1 MDELAKID
9 LLRER
14 TGVGYKEAKDA
25 LDRAGGDVVQ
35 ALIFIEDERVN
46 LDDDLQKKGK
56 KIMSEVKTIIK
67 QGNVNKIKLKK
78 GEKTVFE
85 FPVNIGVL
93 GIAGAAV
100 SSTFALVAALG
111 TVAALAN
118 NYTLEIERPG
128 GEVETQEIVLYEEEE

>member
-1 MDELAKID
+1 MDELVKID

-35 ALIFIEDERVN
+35 ALILIEDERVN
-46 LDDDLQKKGK
+46 LDEDLQRKGK
-56 KIMSEVKTIIK
+56 KIMHQVKEIIK
-67 QGNVNKIKLKK
+67 KGNVTKIRLKK
-78 GEKTVFE
+78 DDKIIFE

-100 SSTFALVAALG
+100 SSTFAIVAALG

-128 GEVETQEIVLYEEEE
+128 GKVETQEIQLYDED

>member
-1 MDELAKID
+1 MDELLKID

-25 LDRAGGDVVQ
+25 LDKAGGDVVQ

-46 LDDDLQKKGK
+46 LDEDLQRKGK
-56 KIMSEVKTIIK
+56 KIMHQVKEIIRK
-67 QGNVNKIKLKK
+67 GNVTKIKLKK
-78 GEKTVFE
+78 GDKTIFE

-100 SSTFALVAALG
+100 SSTFAIVAALG

-118 NYTLEIERPG
+118 KYTLEIERPG
-128 GEVETQEIVLYEEEE
+128 GKVETQEIQFYDENL